1 MINLGDKQIKD
12 IYLGSKKIK
21 EAYLGSKLVY
31 KSNYFYIQKNLNL
44 TFNALDA
51 NSQVNQE
58 NLIQFF
64 LVAHSKFNNS
74 KTQEFISQDTTINT
88 NIEFPID
95 NITDIELHI
104 LPYSMSSITAK
115 EYQINGSITCTIDY
129 NYTLCNIVTDAN
141 NDYYSLATAMVIGE
155 KLNTLD
161 IQWNLTIPT
170 GTNTVDGL
178 NIPSLTFSEVDSN
191 NKVVNKIFSIIFD
204 QKLG

>member
-12 IYLGSKKIK
+12 VYLGSKKIK

-31 KSNYFYIQKNLNL
+31 KSNYFYIQRNLGF

-58 NLIQFF
+58 NLVQFF
-64 LVAHSKFNNS
+64 LVAHSKSNNS
-74 KTQEFISQDTTINT
+74 KSQEFISQGTTIDT

-104 LPYSMSSITAK
+104 LPYSMSSVTTK
-115 EYQINGSITCTIDY
+115 EYQINGNITCTIDY
-129 NYTLCNIVTDAN
+129 NYTLGNIVNDAD
-141 NDYYSLATAMVIGE
+141 NDYYSFATAMVIGE
-155 KLNTLD
+155 KLNTLN

-170 GTNTVDGL
+170 GTNTVGGM
-178 NIPSLTFSEVDSN
+178 NIPSLIFSEVDSD